1 MPETLVLPAKLDLPA
16 APDLLE
22 SLRTLRG
29 KDVGIDASEVAHL
42 GTNCLQVLISAA
54 RSWSSDGKSLT
65 FAPMSEAFTRDLGQF
80 GLSPETLTEG
90 ESPE

>member
-22 SLRTLRG
+22 RLRGLRG
-29 KDVGIDASEVAHL
+29 KDVGIDASGVTHL

-54 RSWSSDGKSLT
+54 KSWSKDEKSLT

-90 ESPE
+90 AQDP

>member
-16 APDLLE
+16 APVLLE
-22 SLRTLRG
+22 NLKALRG
-29 KDVGIDASEVAHL
+29 KDLGIDAGSVTHL

-54 RSWSSDGKSLT
+54 RSWAKDGKELT
-65 FAPMSEAFTRDLGQF
+65 FSPMSAPFSRDLAQF

-90 ESPE
+90 GRT